1 MYGRRPYQVLLMSR
15 TKKLTLCAIFTALG
29 VVMLY
34 LGCFFQTIDMSI
46 CAIASLIIV
55 IVTLEFGAKTAFM
68 VYIATSALSLLLLP
82 AKYIAT
88 LYAVFIGY
96 YPLLKNV
103 FERLPKALAWFLKI
117 LVTNI
122 ALAIML
128 LLGTYV
134 FKLDDTLNLPII
146 AATVVLAN
154 LCIVFFDILLDRL
167 IILYH
172 IKFRKM
178 LGIAK
183 IMRPK

>member
-1 MYGRRPYQVLLMSR
+1 
-15 TKKLTLCAIFTALG
+15 
-29 VVMLY
+29 MLY

-46 CAIASLIIV
+46 CAIASLVIV

-68 VYIATSALSLLLLP
+68 VYLATSALSLLLLP

-96 YPLLKNV
+96 YPLLKNL
-103 FERLPKALAWFLKI
+103 FERLPRALSWFLKI
-117 LVTNI
+117 LVTNV
-122 ALAIML
+122 ALAVMF
-128 LLGTYV
+128 LLGAYV
-134 FKLDDTLNLPII
+134 FKIDDKMTLPIVI
-146 AATVVLAN
+146 LTVILAN
-154 LCIVFFDILLDRL
+154 VCIVLFDILLDKL

>member
-1 MYGRRPYQVLLMSR
+1 MSK

-55 IVTLEFGAKTAFM
+55 IVTLEFGAKTALAVF
-68 VYIATSALSLLLLP
+68 IATSALSLFLLP

-96 YPLLKNV
+96 YPLIKNV
-103 FERLPKALAWFLKI
+103 FERLPKALSWFLKI

-122 ALAIML
+122 ALAVML

-134 FKLDDTLNLPII
+134 FKLDDKVNLTII
-146 AATVVLAN
+146 VLTVVLAN
-154 LCIVFFDILLDRL
+154 VCVILFDILLDKL

-172 IKFRKM
+172 YKFRKM
-178 LGIAK
+178 LGISK

>member
-1 MYGRRPYQVLLMSR
+1 MSK

-55 IVTLEFGAKTAFM
+55 IVTLEFGVKTALA
-68 VYIATSALSLLLLP
+68 VYIATAALALFLLP
-82 AKYIAT
+82 SKYIAT

-96 YPLLKNV
+96 YPLIKNV
-103 FERLPKALAWFLKI
+103 FERLPKALSWFLKI

-122 ALAIML
+122 ALAVML

-134 FKLDDTLNLPII
+134 FKLDDKINLAII
-146 AATVVLAN
+146 VLTVVLAN
-154 LCIVFFDILLDRL
+154 VCVVLFDILIDRL

-172 IKFRKM
+172 YKFRKM

>member
-1 MYGRRPYQVLLMSR
+1 MSK

-55 IVTLEFGAKTAFM
+55 IVTLEFGVKTALA
-68 VYIATSALSLLLLP
+68 VYIATAALALFLLP

-96 YPLLKNV
+96 YPLIKNV
-103 FERLPKALAWFLKI
+103 FERLPKALSWFLKL
-117 LVTNI
+117 LVTNVSI
-122 ALAIML
+122 AIML

-134 FKLDDTLNLPII
+134 FKLDDKINLAII
-146 AATVVLAN
+146 ILTVVLAN
-154 LCIVFFDILLDRL
+154 VCVVLFDILIDRL

-172 IKFRKM
+172 YKFRKM